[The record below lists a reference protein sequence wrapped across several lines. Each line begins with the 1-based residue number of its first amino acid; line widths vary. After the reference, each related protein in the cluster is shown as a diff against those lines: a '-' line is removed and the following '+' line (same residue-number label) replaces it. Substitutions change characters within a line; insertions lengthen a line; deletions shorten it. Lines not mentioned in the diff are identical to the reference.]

1 MDRINFDL
9 YFNLFMMK
17 KTLLSF
23 SLICFT
29 LSAFAQTKF
38 IRVETAVGGTL
49 MDFTL
54 YKKQADSSFQSVET
68 GTVNTGTYLFDSLT
82 SGIYRVHVD
91 PRYNKYLPTWHPR
104 KELWENASDINLNN
118 VDSFLSNEGLLPNPS
133 AMGPCSISGTLTEGL
148 LKAQGDPLKNVR
160 VLLYN
165 NSVLIK
171 MLNTND
177 SGKFNATSLPVGT
190 YRIRTDIVNATD
202 PSPRS
207 VTVDS
212 TNTSASV
219 AITVNQSGSVNT
231 GLTSAHQIPFHVYPN
246 PAQDVLYIAQEGVF
260 TASLYDI
267 HGKLVVKTSGT
278 NEAHMDI
285 VHLNKGIYIIIVNK
299 EGINQS
305 GKIIIR

>member
-1 MDRINFDL
+1 
-9 YFNLFMMK
+9 MK
-17 KTLLSF
+17 KTLLSLCLTTF
-23 SLICFT
+23 AFG
-29 LSAFAQTKF
+29 AFAQTKF

-54 YKKQADSSFQSVET
+54 YKKQADSTFQSVET
-68 GTVNTGTYLFDSLT
+68 GTVNTGTYLFDSLS

-104 KELWENASDINLNN
+104 KELWENAADINLNN
-118 VDSFLSNEGLLPNPS
+118 TDSFLSNEGLLPNPA

-148 LKAQGDPLKNVR
+148 LKGQGDPLKNVR

-190 YRIRTDIVNATD
+190 YQIRTDIVNTVD
-202 PSPRS
+202 PAPRS

-219 AITVNQSGSVNT
+219 AITVSQSGSVNT
-231 GLTSAHQIPFHVYPN
+231 GIKHQLSTPFVVYPN
-246 PAQDVLYIAQEGVF
+246 PADDMLYIELEGKF
-260 TASLYDI
+260 TATLADI
-267 HGKLVVKTSGT
+267 TGKNVTTIQGFNKTGI
-278 NEAHMDI
+278 DI
-285 VHLNKGIYIIIVNK
+285 SHLNKGMYVLMIS
-299 EGINQS
+299 EGDKNQAR
-305 GKIIIR
+305 KIMIR